1 MRAGRVPIVLLGLA
15 LAGTA
20 ESGRLDPH
28 AYIEKAVALIETE
41 DYALARAY
49 LDPSVISHRLAPGER
64 SRAYYLRGYSF
75 YAQGH
80 FVSAAADYAHALE
93 FNAGNPAA
101 LFAMGGLYHHGLG
114 LEPNLRLSFQFFLK
128 AAELGHPGAQ
138 LYVGNAY
145 LVGEGRLG
153 EGAPANLDKAR
164 HWLGKAAE
172 AEFAPAMTRLASS
185 FRESFADPP
194 DPAQARFWYEKA
206 VQAGS
211 TDALLSL
218 GYMFLNDELGNAN
231 AGTALDYFSQAAERG
246 SGPAMAILGHAYMT
260 GNGVQPNFA
269 LARDWYRRAA
279 ELDAPGSHAGLGHIH
294 EAGLGVP
301 VSSAM
306 AESWYAKGSEAGH
319 TDALVRL
326 MYLLTGSGRQEEA
339 ARWAQT
345 AAETGD
351 ARALNGYAWLL
362 ATSAVPEFRDGERA
376 LRHAQQAVSLDR
388 KAAYLDTLAAAY
400 AEISRFEDAVAVQRL
415 ALDAADGDPALVEE
429 LAAHLAAYEQ
439 ARPWRQ

>member
-1 MRAGRVPIVLLGLA
+1 MVLLGLV

-28 AYIEKAVALIETE
+28 AYIEKAVALIENE
-41 DYALARAY
+41 DYDLARAY

-101 LFAMGGLYHHGLG
+101 LFAMGGLYRHGLG
-114 LEPNLRLSFQFFLK
+114 LERDLHLAFRFFHK
-128 AAELGHPGAQ
+128 AAELDHPGAQ

-145 LVGEGRLG
+145 LVGEG
-153 EGAPANLDKAR
+153 AAANLNEAR
-164 HWLGKAAE
+164 HWLGRAAE
-172 AEFAPAMTRLASS
+172 AEFPPAMTRLASS
-185 FRESFADPP
+185 FRKPFTDPP
-194 DPAQARFWYEKA
+194 DPAQARFWYEQA

-218 GYMFLNDELGNAN
+218 GYMFLNDELGDAT

-246 SGPAMAILGHAYMT
+246 SGPAMAMLGHAYMT
-260 GNGVQPNFA
+260 GNGVQPDFA
-269 LARDWYRRAA
+269 LARDWYRKAA
-279 ELDAPGSHAGLGHIH
+279 ELDAPGSHAGLGHLH
-294 EAGLGVP
+294 ETGLGVP
-301 VSSAM
+301 VSAAM
-306 AESWYAKGSEAGH
+306 AESWYEKGSEAGH

-326 MYLLTGSGRQEEA
+326 MYLLTGSGREEEA

-345 AAETGD
+345 AAEAGD

-362 ATSAVPEFRDGERA
+362 ATSPVPEIRDGERA

-415 ALDAADGDPALVEE
+415 ALDAADGDPALIKE
-429 LAAHLAAYEQ
+429 LTAHLAAYEQ
-439 ARPWRQ
+439 ARPWRE